1 MEAVV
6 QQSSVDKQC
15 LEIANKKLLLENNLL
30 SQQIMSQDIVST
42 VMNCMSLNID
52 CMNVGIQRSESCEK
66 CLNLDAEFSK
76 SKQAYNDLLKKYS
89 QLEKHCIS
97 LEVSMQLKQ
106 EVFQNDESCVYQN
119 ASEIPEYFEKN
130 DLKAQLKD
138 KDTTIYKLKDTIK
151 SLRKNT
157 KEEIVDKCDLATINE
172 ELENSVAKLLSE
184 NECRCKEINHV
195 KQIFKDQFDPI
206 KQTRVLQKEQ
216 RDSLINKLNLKSM
229 KHEDLKA
236 QIQDKVF
243 VITSLRNDL
252 RKLKG
257 KATVDNVAQIP
268 YATTVVPKMFK
279 LDLKPLVP
287 KLMHNKENNELDFA
301 CKHAKRIQELLAYVH
316 DTCLS
321 AIRLSEI
328 KVARTPMNKI
338 KKVTFVKPIASS
350 STNQET
356 HDSNKPMLHSTG
368 VKCSTSASRS
378 KLSGNTKNN
387 RISQPSHSNK
397 INKLEDQPRS
407 VKTRKNNNDRVKKV
421 KCDDHVMQSMSNAN
435 SVSVSI
441 NNAPVKNSMNDS
453 KSGCLC
459 AICGKCMIA
468 KTHHECVQFVVTNMN
483 ESKKSKSTKKHKK
496 QNVWKPTGHVFT
508 EVRELPDIM
517 GYGDYQLGNVV
528 ISRVYYVEGIG
539 HNLFSVGQFCDAD
552 MKVAFR
558 KNTCFI
564 RNLKGIDLLSGARDT
579 NLYTI
584 SIDDM
589 LKSSPICHLSKA
601 SKTKSWL
608 WHRRLSHLNFACALG
623 KSKKSSHQPKAEDTN
638 QEKLYLLHMDLCGL
652 MRVASIKGKRFM
664 SSITAQQTNL
674 DLELVPKENRLDIGK
689 CNGRIPRGLT
699 PREPTFQVIL
709 DAIAL
714 TPCYPGRSVHSMM
727 LLSIRCINP
736 GELLLLL
743 STVIYLERLVVL
755 TSFVSRAQI
764 LWGMYYQKNV
774 DYVEL
779 LWEDFIYEIENRVY
793 KKQEKMYYPRFTK
806 AIINHFLIQDK
817 TLSWRNKIG
826 MHTSKD
832 DYLISTLRSVSAKE
846 STQIYEA
853 ILLEC
858 LTSLAIKESKAY
870 KTYLGYAIGVVPP
883 KITRKFNKT
892 SPSKKANDLVL
903 IEEELVSKGK
913 RVKRFSKK
921 PTTTPATSIVLRE
934 APVETQ
940 SKRKENVDVT
950 RGKGIDLLSE
960 LHPSGSGAVVERPP
974 KVDKIT
980 PTITSEGTGV
990 TPGVLDVTKD
1000 ESTESESESW
1010 GNDEDDSNDEND
1022 SKIEDK
1028 DEENKSIDDETPSD
1042 SEKGSNS
1049 EQDTDRSESE
1059 SESDQQDDDDDEVKD
1074 DEDDDDDKSEGDE
1087 DRGMDNDDVQD
1098 KKADVGMTDAQ

>member
-1 MEAVV
+1 SSFAVLVFSYGDYPIACLNKAMAFLTVVASSSGVTV
-6 QQSSVDKQC
+6 QQVQGRQGQNYSGTTYNGKATSSRGNTTSGPERVVKCYNYQGEGHMDTQC
-15 LEIANKKLLLENNLL
+15 TQPKRQRNDAWYKEKAMLAEAQKAGQILDEEQLVFHTDPRILVGQVQTIIPHNDAFPTEDLGTYDFDYDDLSNAQAVLMATFPTMVLKL
-30 SQQIMSQDIVST
+30 SQSAHVTKATSFYDDTHKQALGYQNLFYLKKAQRIKTTLHDGRVISNQHVASHMFDDEETLI
-42 VMNCMSLNID
+42 LEE
-52 CMNVGIQRSESCEK
+52 RSESCEK

-216 RDSLINKLNLKSM
+216 RDSLINKQ
-229 KHEDLKA
+229 DLKA

-397 INKLEDQPRS
+397 INKVEDQPRS

-508 EVRELPDIM
+508 EVGLKWKPTGRTFTIVGNSCPLIRFTSTNIVPPKKPTSYSDEIQKPEIKVVQIVLWYLDSGCSKHMTGYHSQLMNFVSKYLDTVKFGNDQITRTM

-528 ISRVYYVEGIG
+528 ISRVYYVEGFG

-552 MKVAFR
+552 LEVAF
-558 KNTCFI
+558 
-564 RNLKGIDLLSGARDT
+564 
-579 NLYTI
+579 
-584 SIDDM
+584 
-589 LKSSPICHLSKA
+589 
-601 SKTKSWL
+601 
-608 WHRRLSHLNFACALG
+608 
-623 KSKKSSHQPKAEDTN
+623 
-638 QEKLYLLHMDLCGL
+638 
-652 MRVASIKGKRFM
+652 
-664 SSITAQQTNL
+664 
-674 DLELVPKENRLDIGK
+674 
-689 CNGRIPRGLT
+689 
-699 PREPTFQVIL
+699 
-709 DAIAL
+709 
-714 TPCYPGRSVHSMM
+714 
-727 LLSIRCINP
+727 
-736 GELLLLL
+736 
-743 STVIYLERLVVL
+743 
-755 TSFVSRAQI
+755 
-764 LWGMYYQKNV
+764 
-774 DYVEL
+774 
-779 LWEDFIYEIENRVY
+779 
-793 KKQEKMYYPRFTK
+793 
-806 AIINHFLIQDK
+806 
-817 TLSWRNKIG
+817 
-826 MHTSKD
+826 
-832 DYLISTLRSVSAKE
+832 
-846 STQIYEA
+846 
-853 ILLEC
+853 
-858 LTSLAIKESKAY
+858 
-870 KTYLGYAIGVVPP
+870 
-883 KITRKFNKT
+883 
-892 SPSKKANDLVL
+892 
-903 IEEELVSKGK
+903 
-913 RVKRFSKK
+913 
-921 PTTTPATSIVLRE
+921 
-934 APVETQ
+934 
-940 SKRKENVDVT
+940 
-950 RGKGIDLLSE
+950 
-960 LHPSGSGAVVERPP
+960 
-974 KVDKIT
+974 
-980 PTITSEGTGV
+980 
-990 TPGVLDVTKD
+990 
-1000 ESTESESESW
+1000 
-1010 GNDEDDSNDEND
+1010 
-1022 SKIEDK
+1022 
-1028 DEENKSIDDETPSD
+1028 
-1042 SEKGSNS
+1042 
-1049 EQDTDRSESE
+1049 
-1059 SESDQQDDDDDEVKD
+1059 
-1074 DEDDDDDKSEGDE
+1074 
-1087 DRGMDNDDVQD
+1087 
-1098 KKADVGMTDAQ
+1098 